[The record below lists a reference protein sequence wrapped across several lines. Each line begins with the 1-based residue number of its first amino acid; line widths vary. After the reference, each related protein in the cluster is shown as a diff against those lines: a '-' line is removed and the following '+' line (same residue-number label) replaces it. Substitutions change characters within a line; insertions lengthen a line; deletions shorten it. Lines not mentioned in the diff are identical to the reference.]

1 MFKYNLKK
9 SMKKIILSILVLF
22 SFQLGNSQV
31 LNEPSNWPN
40 TNWIT
45 SGTYA
50 EAGLLADPTLA
61 DSFTFDDDGAGSTS
75 DDDVASES
83 PVIDLTAA
91 FDAGETLMLISGD
104 YTHYDIGGSL
114 SIDYWDYDAGVWNA
128 ILELNG
134 SDGASTQTYPNC
146 TSMVYFE
153 TGLDVTGFT
162 ATQLANF
169 KYRISYDD
177 ADGWQWGWCVKNIS
191 VVSGGSSVPAC
202 DAAVTSPAEG
212 ETGVI
217 QAPTVTWSSASG
229 FPDGYY
235 ISVGT
240 TDGGNDLVDNV
251 DAGNTNSYAL
261 SGLSYSTTYYV
272 TLLPYNGSGS
282 ATDTCSSYSFTTVTD
297 PNTYVDCT
305 AGPITTSFCYDT
317 GLDNSYSFTSLDG
330 SPMNLTINS
339 GQVENNWDELIIL
352 DSDGTELY
360 NGYGAGGDV
369 SGLTFQSSGD
379 NITLVV
385 QEDGSVSCISSGYS
399 PIDFTV
405 ACATCV
411 NPIANYTMVTD
422 CLNGPQFF
430 VDVDLTDVGSAS
442 SVTLSDNQGTATQSA
457 TATGVYTFGPYD
469 NNTGVVISVSN
480 DDDTNCS
487 ISSGSITQEF
497 CTTTLV
503 DCNSGPITLDYC
515 YENNNTTDFAY
526 TSSDGVPVNLTIN
539 SGNVEN
545 GWDEFIVYDSDG
557 VTELTPAQPYYG
569 NAGDISGL
577 TFQSTGDTISFIITS
592 DGSISC
598 DSGSVNPINYTVACA
613 TCINPAATYTV
624 IDDCDNGDQFLID
637 VDVTSLG
644 DADSLTI
651 SDNQSGATQSATAT
665 GVYTFGPYP
674 FLTDIVISIA
684 NDQDVNCI
692 INSNAIQL
700 FACPPANDNCSGAT
714 TLIANPDENCTESGS
729 GTLVAATPSSE
740 PNSCGG
746 TDNDDVWF
754 EFTAVSENHAIS
766 LYNITGDTTNL
777 YHVLYQ
783 GDDCNNL
790 TEVYCSD
797 ANESVAPGLTIG
809 ETYSIRV
816 YSNGDTE
823 LQNST
828 FDICIFTVPPA
839 IITDTEIYTITELV
853 TDVLIDS
860 ECSQA
865 FNVTYSTGSD
875 FGSTNGIG
883 YFDANGSSWPFESG
897 LIMTS
902 GDVANAVG
910 PETGVLVDGSYDWP
924 GDADLESVIPG
935 LNIGDTNNASI
946 LEFDFVPVT
955 DYMSFEFIFAAEEY
969 GTFQCTFTDAF
980 AFLLTDSQGVTTNL
994 AIVPGTNDPIS
1005 VLTVRD
1011 EQYNT
1016 GCESV
1021 NPEFFS
1027 NYYGPG
1033 GLPALTSPTNFL
1045 GHTIPMIAEANV
1057 IPNEIYH
1064 IKLVVADDG
1073 DTVYDSAVFISA
1085 GSFNIGELDLG
1096 EDILLE
1102 SGNANCEGDQI
1113 VLDAGGLPSNSTISW
1128 YMNGIL
1134 IDGEN
1139 SVNLAVDETG
1149 NYTANIVIDNTDCSF
1164 TDDILVEFFPV
1175 PEVIAVD
1182 DNVIKC
1188 VNESLVLAVEVSNAS
1203 QFVNSLTYIWTL
1215 DGVDLQSGPDATFSL
1230 DDVSAQHG
1238 EFTITV
1244 FDDVTYCFSSTT
1256 IQVDL
1261 YQNSYC
1267 VDQPQGLSPNG
1278 DGINDC
1284 LILDHLEDKEDI
1296 LKAEVFNRYGT
1307 KVYELNDY
1315 IDQWCGTN
1323 QDGEILPVGT
1333 YFYIIYF
1340 NSNKEPITSWIY
1352 LNY

>member
-1 MFKYNLKK
+1 MQ
-9 SMKKIILSILVLF
+9 KIILSILVLF

-31 LNEPSNWPN
+31 INQPANWPN
-40 TNWIT
+40 TNWTT

-61 DSFTFDDDGAGSTS
+61 DSFTFDDDAAGSTS
-75 DDDVASES
+75 DDNVASES

-91 FDAGETLMLISGD
+91 FDAGETLILISGD

-114 SIDYWDYDAGVWNA
+114 SIDYWDYDAGAWTA

-134 SDGASTQTYPNC
+134 SEGATTQTYPSC

-153 TGLDVTGFT
+153 SGLDVTSFT

-177 ADGWQWGWCVKNIS
+177 ADGWQWGWCIKNVSI
-191 VVSGGSSVPAC
+191 VSGGSAVPGC
-202 DAAVTSPAEG
+202 DAVVTSPAEG

-217 QAPTVTWSSASG
+217 QDPTITWSSASG

-240 TDGGNDLVDNV
+240 TDGGNDVVDNV

-282 ATDTCSSYSFTTVTD
+282 ATDACSSYSFTTVTD

-339 GQVENNWDELIIL
+339 GQVENGWDELIIL

-360 NGYGAGGDV
+360 NGYGTGGDI

-385 QEDGSVSCISSGYS
+385 QEDGSISCVSSGYN

-430 VDVDLTDVGSAS
+430 IDVDLTDVGSGS
-442 SVTLSDNQGTATQSA
+442 SVTLSDNQGTATQTA

-469 NNTGVVISVSN
+469 NNTGVVISVTN
-480 DDDTNCS
+480 DDDANCS
-487 ISSGSITQEF
+487 ISSSSITQEF

-503 DCNSGPITLDYC
+503 DCNSGPLTLDYC
-515 YENNNTTDFAY
+515 YDNNNTTDFAY

-577 TFQSTGDTISFIITS
+577 TFQSTGDTISFVIIS

-624 IDDCDNGDQFLID
+624 VDDCDNGDQFLID

-651 SDNQSGATQSATAT
+651 SDNQGGATQSATTT

-684 NDQDVNCI
+684 NDQDVNCV
-692 INSNAIQL
+692 INSNTIQL
-700 FACPPANDNCSGAT
+700 FACPPANDNCSGVT
-714 TLIANPDENCTESGS
+714 TLVANPDGNCTESGS

-740 PNSCGG
+740 PNACGG
-746 TDNDDVWF
+746 SDDDDVWF

-766 LYNITGDTTNL
+766 LYNINGDTNDL

-783 GDDCNNL
+783 GDDCNDL
-790 TEVYCSD
+790 SQIYCSD
-797 ANESVAPGLTIG
+797 ANESVASGLTIG
-809 ETYSIRV
+809 ETYRIRV
-816 YSNGDTE
+816 YSFTPNE
-823 LQNST
+823 LQNLT

-839 IITDTEIYTITELV
+839 ITTDSEIYTVSELV
-853 TDVLIDS
+853 TEVLIDS

-865 FNVTYSTGSD
+865 FNVTYSTGSN
-875 FGSTNGIG
+875 FGTTNGIG
-883 YFDANGSSWPFESG
+883 YFEANGSSWPFESG

-902 GDVANAVG
+902 GDVMNAVG
-910 PETGVLVDGSYDWP
+910 PETGVLGDGTYDWP
-924 GDADLESVIPG
+924 GDADLEAFIPG
-935 LNIGDTNNASI
+935 LNDGDTNNASI
-946 LEFDFVPVT
+946 IEFDFVPVT
-955 DYMSFEFIFAAEEY
+955 DYMSFDFIFAAEEY

-980 AFLLTDSQGVTTNL
+980 AFLLTDTQGVTTNL
-994 AIVPGTNDPIS
+994 AIVPGTVDPIS

-1011 EQYNT
+1011 EQFNA

-1021 NPEFFS
+1021 NPEFFG

-1033 GLPALTSPTNFL
+1033 GLPTLTSPTNFI
-1045 GHTIPMIAEANV
+1045 GHTIPMTAEANV
-1057 IPNEIYH
+1057 IPNELYH

-1085 GSFNIGELDLG
+1085 GSFNIGDLDLG
-1096 EDILLE
+1096 EDILLD
-1102 SGNANCEGDQI
+1102 SGNANCEGDEI
-1113 VLDAGGLPSNSTISW
+1113 MLDAGGLPNNSTISW
-1128 YMNGIL
+1128 YMDGNL
-1134 IDGEN
+1134 IEGESN
-1139 SVNLAVDETG
+1139 VNLAVTETAF
-1149 NYTANIVIDNTDCSF
+1149 YSANIIINDTDCTF
-1164 TDDILVEFFPV
+1164 TDEILVEFFPV
-1175 PEVIAVD
+1175 PDLVAVD
-1182 DNVIKC
+1182 DNIIKC
-1188 VNESLVLAVEVSNAS
+1188 VNESHIIEVEVTNANEL
-1203 QFVNSLTYIWTL
+1203 NSLTYYWSL
-1215 DGVDLQSGPDATFSL
+1215 DGLDIQVGPESTYNL
-1230 DDVSAQHG
+1230 DDINGESG
-1238 EFTITV
+1238 EFTVSV
-1244 FDDVTYCFSSTT
+1244 FDDITSCWSSTT

-1284 LILDHLEDKEDI
+1284 LILDHLEDREDI
-1296 LKAEVFNRYGT
+1296 QKAEVFNRYGV
-1307 KVYELNDY
+1307 KVYELNEY
-1315 IDQWCGTN
+1315 VDQWCGTD
-1323 QDGEILPVGT
+1323 QEGEILPVGT

>member
-1 MFKYNLKK
+1 MQ
-9 SMKKIILSILVLF
+9 KIILSILVLF

-31 LNEPSNWPN
+31 INQPANWPN
-40 TNWIT
+40 TNWTT

-61 DSFTFDDDGAGSTS
+61 DSFTFDDDAAGSTS
-75 DDDVASES
+75 DDNIASES

-114 SIDYWDYDAGVWNA
+114 SIDYWDYDAGAWTA

-134 SDGASTQTYPNC
+134 SEGATTQTYPSC

-153 TGLDVTGFT
+153 SGLDVTSFT

-177 ADGWQWGWCVKNIS
+177 ADGWQWGWCIKNVSI
-191 VVSGGSSVPAC
+191 VSGGSAVPGC
-202 DAAVTSPAEG
+202 DAVVTSPAEG

-217 QAPTVTWSSASG
+217 QDPTITWSSASG

-240 TDGGNDLVDNV
+240 TDGGNDVVDNV

-282 ATDTCSSYSFTTVTD
+282 ATDACSSYSFTTVTD

-339 GQVENNWDELIIL
+339 GQVENGWDELIIL

-360 NGYGAGGDV
+360 NGYGTGGDI

-385 QEDGSVSCISSGYS
+385 QEDGSISCVSSGYN

-430 VDVDLTDVGSAS
+430 IDVDLTDVGSGS
-442 SVTLSDNQGTATQSA
+442 SVTLSDNQGTATQTA

-469 NNTGVVISVSN
+469 NNTGVVISVTN
-480 DDDTNCS
+480 DDDANCS
-487 ISSGSITQEF
+487 ISSSSITQEF

-503 DCNSGPITLDYC
+503 DCNSGPLTLDYC
-515 YENNNTTDFAY
+515 YDNNNTTDFAY

-577 TFQSTGDTISFIITS
+577 TFQSTGDTISFVIIS

-624 IDDCDNGDQFLID
+624 VDDCDNGDQFLID

-651 SDNQSGATQSATAT
+651 SDNQGGATQSATTT

-684 NDQDVNCI
+684 NDQDVNCV
-692 INSNAIQL
+692 INSNTIQL
-700 FACPPANDNCSGAT
+700 FACPPANDNCSGVT
-714 TLIANPDENCTESGS
+714 TLVANPDGNCTESGS

-740 PNSCGG
+740 PNACGG
-746 TDNDDVWF
+746 SDDDDVWF

-766 LYNITGDTTNL
+766 LYNINGDTNDL

-783 GDDCNNL
+783 GDDCNDL
-790 TEVYCSD
+790 SQIYCSD
-797 ANESVAPGLTIG
+797 ANESVASGLTIG
-809 ETYSIRV
+809 ETYRIRV
-816 YSNGDTE
+816 YSFTPNE
-823 LQNST
+823 LQNLT

-839 IITDTEIYTITELV
+839 ITTDSEIYTVSELV
-853 TDVLIDS
+853 TEVLIDS

-865 FNVTYSTGSD
+865 FNVTYSTGSN
-875 FGSTNGIG
+875 FGTTNGIG
-883 YFDANGSSWPFESG
+883 YFEANGSSWPFESG

-902 GDVANAVG
+902 GDVMNAVG
-910 PETGVLVDGSYDWP
+910 PETGVLGDGTYDWP
-924 GDADLESVIPG
+924 GDADLEAFIPG
-935 LNIGDTNNASI
+935 LNDGDTNNASI
-946 LEFDFVPVT
+946 IEFDFVPVT
-955 DYMSFEFIFAAEEY
+955 DYMSFDFIFAAEEY

-980 AFLLTDSQGVTTNL
+980 AFLLTDTQGVTTNL
-994 AIVPGTNDPIS
+994 AIVPGTVDPIS

-1011 EQYNT
+1011 EQFNA

-1021 NPEFFS
+1021 NPEFFG

-1033 GLPALTSPTNFL
+1033 GLPTLTSPTNFI
-1045 GHTIPMIAEANV
+1045 GHTIPMTAEANV
-1057 IPNEIYH
+1057 IPNELYH

-1085 GSFNIGELDLG
+1085 GSFNIGDLDLG
-1096 EDILLE
+1096 EDILLD
-1102 SGNANCEGDQI
+1102 SGNANCEGDEI
-1113 VLDAGGLPSNSTISW
+1113 MLDAGGLPNNSTISW
-1128 YMNGIL
+1128 YMDGNL
-1134 IDGEN
+1134 IEGESN
-1139 SVNLAVDETG
+1139 VNLAVTETAF
-1149 NYTANIVIDNTDCSF
+1149 YSANIIINDTDCTF
-1164 TDDILVEFFPV
+1164 TDEILVEFFAV
-1175 PEVIAVD
+1175 PEVVAID
-1182 DNVIKC
+1182 DNIIKC
-1188 VNESLVLAVEVSNAS
+1188 VNESHIIEVEVTNANEL
-1203 QFVNSLTYIWTL
+1203 NSLTYYWSL
-1215 DGVDLQSGPDATFSL
+1215 DGLDIQVGPESTYNL
-1230 DDVSAQHG
+1230 DDINGESG
-1238 EFTITV
+1238 EFTVSV
-1244 FDDVTYCFSSTT
+1244 FDDITSCWSSTT

-1284 LILDHLEDKEDI
+1284 LILDHLEDREDI
-1296 LKAEVFNRYGT
+1296 QKAEVFNRYGT
-1307 KVYELNDY
+1307 KVYELNEY
-1315 IDQWCGTN
+1315 VDQWCGTD
-1323 QDGEILPVGT
+1323 QEGEILPVGT

>member
-1 MFKYNLKK
+1 MQ
-9 SMKKIILSILVLF
+9 KIILSILVLF

-31 LNEPSNWPN
+31 INQPANWPN
-40 TNWIT
+40 TNWTT

-61 DSFTFDDDGAGSTS
+61 DSFTFDDDAAGSTS

-91 FDAGETLMLISGD
+91 FDAGETLILISGD

-114 SIDYWDYDAGVWNA
+114 SIDYWDYDAGAWTA

-134 SDGASTQTYPNC
+134 SEGATTQTYPSC

-153 TGLDVTGFT
+153 SGLDITSFT

-177 ADGWQWGWCVKNIS
+177 ADGWQWGWCIKNVSI
-191 VVSGGSSVPAC
+191 VSGGSAVPGC
-202 DAAVTSPAEG
+202 DAVVISPAEG

-217 QAPTVTWSSASG
+217 QDPTITWSSASG

-240 TDGGNDLVDNV
+240 TDGGNDVVDNV

-282 ATDTCSSYSFTTVTD
+282 ATDACSSYSFTTVTD

-339 GQVENNWDELIIL
+339 GQVENGWDELIIL

-360 NGYGAGGDV
+360 NGYGTGGDI

-385 QEDGSVSCISSGYS
+385 QEDGSISCVSSGYN

-430 VDVDLTDVGSAS
+430 IDVDLTDVGSGS
-442 SVTLSDNQGTATQSA
+442 SVTLSDNQGTATQTA

-469 NNTGVVISVSN
+469 NNTGVVISVTN
-480 DDDTNCS
+480 DDDANCS
-487 ISSGSITQEF
+487 ISSSSITQEF

-503 DCNSGPITLDYC
+503 DCNSGPLTLDYC
-515 YENNNTTDFAY
+515 YDNNNTTDFAY

-577 TFQSTGDTISFIITS
+577 TFQSTGDTISFVIIS

-624 IDDCDNGDQFLID
+624 VDDCDNGDQFLID

-651 SDNQSGATQSATAT
+651 SDNQGGATQSATTT

-684 NDQDVNCI
+684 NDQDVNCV
-692 INSNAIQL
+692 INSNTIQL
-700 FACPPANDNCSGAT
+700 FACPPANDNCSGVT
-714 TLIANPDENCTESGS
+714 TLVANPDGNCTESGS

-740 PNSCGG
+740 PNACGG
-746 TDNDDVWF
+746 SDDDDVWF

-766 LYNITGDTTNL
+766 LYNINGDTNDL

-783 GDDCNNL
+783 GDDCNDL
-790 TEVYCSD
+790 SQIYCSD
-797 ANESVAPGLTIG
+797 ANESVASGLTIG
-809 ETYSIRV
+809 ETYRIRV
-816 YSNGDTE
+816 YSFTPNE
-823 LQNST
+823 LQNLT

-839 IITDTEIYTITELV
+839 ITTDSEIYTVSELV
-853 TDVLIDS
+853 TEVLIDS

-865 FNVTYSTGSD
+865 FNVTYSTGSN
-875 FGSTNGIG
+875 FGTTNGIG
-883 YFDANGSSWPFESG
+883 YFEANGSSWPFESG

-902 GDVANAVG
+902 GDVMNAVG
-910 PETGVLVDGSYDWP
+910 PETGVLGDGTYDWP
-924 GDADLESVIPG
+924 GDADLEAFIPG
-935 LNIGDTNNASI
+935 LNDGDTNNASI
-946 LEFDFVPVT
+946 IEFDFVPVT
-955 DYMSFEFIFAAEEY
+955 DYMSFDFIFAAEEY

-980 AFLLTDSQGVTTNL
+980 AFLLTDLQGVTTNL
-994 AIVPGTNDPIS
+994 AIVPGTVDPIS

-1011 EQYNT
+1011 EQFNA

-1021 NPEFFS
+1021 NPEFFG

-1033 GLPALTSPTNFL
+1033 GLPTLTSPTNFI
-1045 GHTIPMIAEANV
+1045 GHTIPMTAEANV
-1057 IPNEIYH
+1057 IPNELYH

-1085 GSFNIGELDLG
+1085 GSFNIGDLDLG
-1096 EDILLE
+1096 EDILLD
-1102 SGNANCEGDQI
+1102 SGNANCEGDEI
-1113 VLDAGGLPSNSTISW
+1113 MLDAGGLPNNSTISW
-1128 YMNGIL
+1128 YMDGNL
-1134 IDGEN
+1134 IEGESN
-1139 SVNLAVDETG
+1139 VNLAVTETAF
-1149 NYTANIVIDNTDCSF
+1149 YSANIIINDTDCTF
-1164 TDDILVEFFPV
+1164 TDEILVEFFPV
-1175 PEVIAVD
+1175 PDLVAVD
-1182 DNVIKC
+1182 DNIIKC
-1188 VNESLVLAVEVSNAS
+1188 VNESHIIEVEVTNANEL
-1203 QFVNSLTYIWTL
+1203 NSLTYYWSL
-1215 DGVDLQSGPDATFSL
+1215 DGLDIQVGPESTYNL
-1230 DDVSAQHG
+1230 DDINGESG
-1238 EFTITV
+1238 EFTVSV
-1244 FDDVTYCFSSTT
+1244 FDDITSCWSSTT

-1284 LILDHLEDKEDI
+1284 LILDHLEDREDI
-1296 LKAEVFNRYGT
+1296 QKAEVFNRYGV
-1307 KVYELNDY
+1307 KVYELNEY
-1315 IDQWCGTN
+1315 VDQWCGTD
-1323 QDGEILPVGT
+1323 QEGEILPVGT

>member
-1 MFKYNLKK
+1 
-9 SMKKIILSILVLF
+9 MKKIILSILVLF
-22 SFQLGNSQV
+22 SFQIGNSQII
-31 LNEPSNWPN
+31 NEPANWPN
-40 TNWIT
+40 ANWTT
-45 SGTYA
+45 SGTYNA
-50 EAGLLADPTLA
+50 DGLLADPTSA
-61 DSFTFDDDGAGSTS
+61 DSFTFDDDAAGSTS
-75 DDDVASES
+75 DDDIASES
-83 PVIDLTAA
+83 PVIDLSAA
-91 FDAGETLMLISGD
+91 AAASENLILISGD
-104 YTHYDIGGSL
+104 FTHRDIGGSL
-114 SIDYWDYDAGVWNA
+114 SVDYWDYDAGAWVA
-128 ILELNG
+128 LLELETT
-134 SDGASTQTYPNC
+134 GASTADYQNC
-146 TSMVYFE
+146 TNQVYFE
-153 TGLDVTGFT
+153 SGLDITGFS
-162 ATQLANF
+162 ATQLSNF

-177 ADGWQWGWCVKNIS
+177 ADGWQWGWCIKNVS
-191 VVSGGSSVPAC
+191 VVSGGAAVPGC
-202 DAAVTSPAEG
+202 DAVVTSPADG
-212 ETGVI
+212 ESGVV
-217 QAPTVTWSSASG
+217 QSPTINWSSASG

-235 ISVGT
+235 VSVGT
-240 TDGGNDLVDNV
+240 TAGGNDILDNV
-251 DAGNTNSYAL
+251 DTGNSNSYPL
-261 SGLSYSTTYYV
+261 SGLAYSTTYYV
-272 TLLPYNGSGS
+272 TILPYNGSGS
-282 ATDTCSSYSFTTVTD
+282 ATDECSSSSFTTVTD

-305 AGPITTSFCYDT
+305 AGPINTSFCYDT

-339 GQVENNWDELIIL
+339 GQVENGWDELIIL

-360 NGYGAGGDV
+360 NGYGAGGDI

-379 NITLVV
+379 NITLIV
-385 QEDGSVSCISSGYS
+385 QEDGSISCVSSGYN

-430 VDVDLTDVGSAS
+430 IDVDLTDIGSAS
-442 SVTLSDNQGTATQSA
+442 SVTLSDNQGTASQNA
-457 TATGVYTFGPYD
+457 TATGMFTFGPYD
-469 NNTGVVISVSN
+469 NNTGVVISVTN
-480 DDDTNCS
+480 DDDANCS
-487 ISSGSITQEF
+487 ISSSSITQEF

-515 YENNNTTDFAY
+515 YDNNNTTDFTY

-539 SGNVEN
+539 SGNVET

-569 NAGDISGL
+569 NGGDLSGL
-577 TFQSTGDTISFIITS
+577 TFQSTGDTISFVVVS

-598 DSGSVNPINYTVACA
+598 GSGSITPINYTVACA
-613 TCINPAATYTV
+613 TCINPQATYTV

-637 VDVTSLG
+637 VDITSLG
-644 DADSLTI
+644 DAESLTI
-651 SDNQSGATQSATAT
+651 SDNQGGTTQAATAT

-674 FLTDIVISIA
+674 FLTDIVISVA
-684 NDQDVNCI
+684 NDQDVNCV

-729 GTLVAATPSSE
+729 GTLVAATASSE
-740 PNSCGG
+740 PNACGG
-746 TDNDDVWF
+746 SDDDDVWF

-766 LYNITGDTTNL
+766 LYNINGDTNDL

-783 GDDCNNL
+783 GDDCNDL
-790 TEVYCSD
+790 SQIYCSD
-797 ANESVAPGLTIG
+797 ANESVASGLTVG
-809 ETYSIRV
+809 ETYRIRV
-816 YSNGDTE
+816 YSFTANE
-823 LQNST
+823 LQNLN

-839 IITDTEIYTITELV
+839 ITTDTELYTVSELV

-883 YFDANGSSWPFESG
+883 YFEANGSSWPFESG

-902 GDVANAVG
+902 GDVINAVG
-910 PETGVLVDGSYDWP
+910 PETGVLGDGTYDWP

-935 LNIGDTNNASI
+935 LNAGDTNNASI
-946 LEFDFVPVT
+946 LEFDFIPVT
-955 DYMSFEFIFAAEEY
+955 DFMSFDFIFAAEEY

-980 AFLLTDSQGVTTNL
+980 AFLLTDTQGVTTNL
-994 AIVPGTNDPIS
+994 AIVPGTVDPIS

-1011 EQYNT
+1011 EQYNAN
-1016 GCESV
+1016 CESV
-1021 NPEFFS
+1021 NPEFFG

-1033 GLPALTSPTNFL
+1033 GLPTLTSPTNFL
-1045 GHTIPMIAEANV
+1045 GHTIPMTAEANV
-1057 IPNEIYH
+1057 IPNELYH

-1073 DTVYDSAVFISA
+1073 DTVYDSAVFIAA
-1085 GSFNIGELDLG
+1085 GSFNIGDLDLG
-1096 EDILLE
+1096 EDILLD
-1102 SGNANCEGDQI
+1102 SGDALCEGQEMI
-1113 VLDAGGLPSNSTISW
+1113 LDAGGLPNNSTISW
-1128 YMNGIL
+1128 YMDGNL
-1134 IDGEN
+1134 IDGAN
-1139 SVNLAVDETG
+1139 DVTLAVTETAF
-1149 NYTANIVIDNTDCSF
+1149 YSANIVINDTDCTF
-1164 TDDILVEFFPV
+1164 TDEILVEFFPV

-1182 DNVIKC
+1182 DNIIKC
-1188 VNESLVLAVEVSNAS
+1188 ANEDYLLEVEVTNANEL
-1203 QFVNSLTYIWTL
+1203 NSLTYYWSL
-1215 DGVDLQSGPDATFSL
+1215 DGIDVQVGPDSTYNL
-1230 DDVSAQHG
+1230 DDISEESG
-1238 EFTITV
+1238 EFTVSV
-1244 FDDVTYCFSSTT
+1244 FDDNTSCWSSTT
-1256 IQVDL
+1256 IHVEF

-1284 LILDHLEDKEDI
+1284 LILDHLEDREDI
-1296 LKAEVFNRYGT
+1296 EKAEVFNRYGS

-1315 IDQWCGTN
+1315 VDQWCGTN

-1340 NSNKEPITSWIY
+1340 NSGKDPITSWIY

>member
-1 MFKYNLKK
+1 
-9 SMKKIILSILVLF
+9 MKKIILSILVLF
-22 SFQLGNSQV
+22 SFQIGNSQII
-31 LNEPSNWPN
+31 NEPANWPN
-40 TNWIT
+40 ANWTT
-45 SGTYA
+45 SGTYNA
-50 EAGLLADPTLA
+50 DGLLADPTSA
-61 DSFTFDDDGAGSTS
+61 DSFTFDDDAAGSTS
-75 DDDVASES
+75 DDDIASES
-83 PVIDLTAA
+83 PVIDLSAA
-91 FDAGETLMLISGD
+91 AAASENLILISGD
-104 YTHYDIGGSL
+104 FTHRDIGGSL
-114 SIDYWDYDAGVWNA
+114 SVDYWDYDAGAWVA
-128 ILELNG
+128 LLELETT
-134 SDGASTQTYPNC
+134 GASTADYQNC
-146 TSMVYFE
+146 TNQVYFE
-153 TGLDVTGFT
+153 SGLDITGFS
-162 ATQLANF
+162 ATQLSNF

-177 ADGWQWGWCVKNIS
+177 ADGWQWGWCIKNVS
-191 VVSGGSSVPAC
+191 VVSGGAAVPGC
-202 DAAVTSPAEG
+202 DAVVTSPADG
-212 ETGVI
+212 ESGVV
-217 QAPTVTWSSASG
+217 QSPTINWSSASG

-235 ISVGT
+235 VSVGT
-240 TDGGNDLVDNV
+240 TAGGNDILDNV
-251 DAGNTNSYAL
+251 DTGNSNSYPL
-261 SGLSYSTTYYV
+261 SGLAYSTTYYV
-272 TLLPYNGSGS
+272 TILPYNGSGS
-282 ATDTCSSYSFTTVTD
+282 ATDECSSSSFTTVTD
-297 PNTYVDCT
+297 PNTYVDCN
-305 AGPITTSFCYDT
+305 AGPINTSFCYDT

-339 GQVENNWDELIIL
+339 GQVENGWDELIIL

-360 NGYGAGGDV
+360 NGYGAGGDI

-379 NITLVV
+379 NITLIV
-385 QEDGSVSCISSGYS
+385 QEDGSISCVSSGYN

-430 VDVDLTDVGSAS
+430 IDVDLTDIGSAS
-442 SVTLSDNQGTATQSA
+442 SVTLSDNQGTASQNA
-457 TATGVYTFGPYD
+457 TATGMFTFGPYD
-469 NNTGVVISVSN
+469 NNTDVVISVTN
-480 DDDTNCS
+480 DDDANCS
-487 ISSGSITQEF
+487 ISSSSITQEF

-515 YENNNTTDFAY
+515 YDNNNTTDFTY

-539 SGNVEN
+539 SGNVET

-569 NAGDISGL
+569 NGGDLSGL
-577 TFQSTGDTISFIITS
+577 TFQSTGDTISFVVVS

-598 DSGSVNPINYTVACA
+598 GSGSITPINYTVACA
-613 TCINPAATYTV
+613 TCINPQATYTV

-637 VDVTSLG
+637 VDITSLG
-644 DADSLTI
+644 DAESLTI
-651 SDNQSGATQSATAT
+651 SDNQGGTTQAATAT

-674 FLTDIVISIA
+674 FLTDIVISVA
-684 NDQDVNCI
+684 NDQDVNCV

-729 GTLVAATPSSE
+729 GTLVAATASSE
-740 PNSCGG
+740 PNACGG
-746 TDNDDVWF
+746 SDDDDVWF

-766 LYNITGDTTNL
+766 LYNINGDTNDL

-783 GDDCNNL
+783 GDDCNDL
-790 TEVYCSD
+790 SQIYCSD
-797 ANESVAPGLTIG
+797 ANESVASGLTVG
-809 ETYSIRV
+809 ETYRIRV
-816 YSNGDTE
+816 YSFTANE
-823 LQNST
+823 LQNLN

-839 IITDTEIYTITELV
+839 ITTDTELYTVSELV

-883 YFDANGSSWPFESG
+883 YFEANGSSWPFESG

-902 GDVANAVG
+902 GDVINAVG
-910 PETGVLVDGSYDWP
+910 PETGVLGDGTYDWP

-935 LNIGDTNNASI
+935 LNAGDTNNASI

-955 DYMSFEFIFAAEEY
+955 DFMSFDFIFAAEEY

-980 AFLLTDSQGVTTNL
+980 AFLLTDTQGVTTNL
-994 AIVPGTNDPIS
+994 AIVPGTVDPIS

-1011 EQYNT
+1011 EQYNAN
-1016 GCESV
+1016 CESV
-1021 NPEFFS
+1021 NPEFFG

-1033 GLPALTSPTNFL
+1033 GLPTLTSPTNFL
-1045 GHTIPMIAEANV
+1045 GHTIPMTAEANV
-1057 IPNEIYH
+1057 IPNELYH

-1073 DTVYDSAVFISA
+1073 DTVYDSAVFIAA
-1085 GSFNIGELDLG
+1085 GSFNIGDLDLG
-1096 EDILLE
+1096 EDILLD
-1102 SGNANCEGDQI
+1102 SGDALCEGQEMI
-1113 VLDAGGLPSNSTISW
+1113 LDAGGLPNNSTISW
-1128 YMNGIL
+1128 YMDGNL
-1134 IDGEN
+1134 IDGAN
-1139 SVNLAVDETG
+1139 DVTLAVTETAF
-1149 NYTANIVIDNTDCSF
+1149 YSANIVINDTDCTF
-1164 TDDILVEFFPV
+1164 TDEILVEFFPV

-1182 DNVIKC
+1182 DNIIKC
-1188 VNESLVLAVEVSNAS
+1188 ANEDYLLEVEVTNANEL
-1203 QFVNSLTYIWTL
+1203 NSLTYYWSL
-1215 DGVDLQSGPDATFSL
+1215 DGIDVQVGPDSTYNL
-1230 DDVSAQHG
+1230 DDISEESG
-1238 EFTITV
+1238 EFTVSV
-1244 FDDVTYCFSSTT
+1244 FDDNTSCWSSTT
-1256 IQVDL
+1256 IHVEF

-1284 LILDHLEDKEDI
+1284 LILDHLEDREDI
-1296 LKAEVFNRYGT
+1296 EKAEVFNRYGS

-1315 IDQWCGTN
+1315 VDQWCGTN

-1340 NSNKEPITSWIY
+1340 NSGKDPITSWIY

>member
-1 MFKYNLKK
+1 MQ
-9 SMKKIILSILVLF
+9 KIILSILVLF

-31 LNEPSNWPN
+31 INQPANWPN
-40 TNWIT
+40 TNWTT

-61 DSFTFDDDGAGSTS
+61 DSFTFDDDAAGSTS
-75 DDDVASES
+75 DDNIASES

-91 FDAGETLMLISGD
+91 FDASETLILISGD

-114 SIDYWDYDAGVWNA
+114 SIDYWDYDAGAWTA

-134 SDGASTQTYPNC
+134 SEGATTQTYPSC

-153 TGLDVTGFT
+153 SGLDISNFT

-177 ADGWQWGWCVKNIS
+177 ADGWQWGWCIKNIS
-191 VVSGGSSVPAC
+191 IVSGGSAVPGC
-202 DAAVTSPAEG
+202 DAVVISPAEG

-217 QAPTVTWSSASG
+217 QDPTVTWSSASG

-240 TDGGNDLVDNV
+240 TDGGNDVVDNV

-282 ATDTCSSYSFTTVTD
+282 ATDACSSYSFTTVTD

-339 GQVENNWDELIIL
+339 GQVENGWDELIIL

-360 NGYGAGGDV
+360 NGYGTGGDI

-385 QEDGSVSCISSGYS
+385 QEDGSVSCVSSGYN

-430 VDVDLTDVGSAS
+430 IDVDLTDVGSGS
-442 SVTLSDNQGTATQSA
+442 SVTLSDNQSTATQTA

-469 NNTGVVISVSN
+469 NNTGVVISVTN
-480 DDDTNCS
+480 DDDANCS
-487 ISSGSITQEF
+487 ISSSSITQEF

-503 DCNSGPITLDYC
+503 DCNSGPLTLDYC

-577 TFQSTGDTISFIITS
+577 TFQSTGDTISFVIIS

-624 IDDCDNGDQFLID
+624 VDDCNNGDQFLID

-651 SDNQSGATQSATAT
+651 SDNQGGATQSATTT

-684 NDQDVNCI
+684 NDQDVNCV
-692 INSNAIQL
+692 INSNTIQL
-700 FACPPANDNCSGAT
+700 FACPPANDNCSGVT
-714 TLIANPDENCTESGS
+714 TLVANPDGNCTESGS

-740 PNSCGG
+740 PNACGG
-746 TDNDDVWF
+746 SDDDDVWF

-766 LYNITGDTTNL
+766 LYNINGDTNDL

-783 GDDCNNL
+783 GDDCNDL
-790 TEVYCSD
+790 SQIYCSD
-797 ANESVAPGLTIG
+797 ANESVASGLTIG
-809 ETYSIRV
+809 ETYRIRV
-816 YSNGDTE
+816 YSFTPNE
-823 LQNST
+823 LQNLT

-839 IITDTEIYTITELV
+839 ITTDSEIYTVSELV
-853 TDVLIDS
+853 TEVLIDS

-865 FNVTYSTGSD
+865 FNVTYSTGSN
-875 FGSTNGIG
+875 FGTTNGIG
-883 YFDANGSSWPFESG
+883 YFEANGSSWPFESG

-902 GDVANAVG
+902 GDVMNAVG
-910 PETGVLVDGSYDWP
+910 PETGVLGDGTYDWP
-924 GDADLESVIPG
+924 GDADLEAFIPG
-935 LNIGDTNNASI
+935 LNDGDTNNASI
-946 LEFDFVPVT
+946 IEFDFVPVT
-955 DYMSFEFIFAAEEY
+955 DYMSFDFIFAAEEY

-980 AFLLTDSQGVTTNL
+980 AFLLTDTQGVTTNL
-994 AIVPGTNDPIS
+994 AIVPGTVDPIS

-1011 EQYNT
+1011 EQFNA

-1021 NPEFFS
+1021 NPEFFG

-1033 GLPALTSPTNFL
+1033 GLPTLTSPTNFI
-1045 GHTIPMIAEANV
+1045 GHTIPMTAEANV
-1057 IPNEIYH
+1057 IPNELYH

-1085 GSFNIGELDLG
+1085 GSFNIGDLDLG
-1096 EDILLE
+1096 EDILLD
-1102 SGNANCEGDQI
+1102 SGNANCEGDEI
-1113 VLDAGGLPSNSTISW
+1113 MLDAGGLPNNSTISW
-1128 YMNGIL
+1128 YMDGNL
-1134 IDGEN
+1134 IEGESN
-1139 SVNLAVDETG
+1139 VNLAVTETAF
-1149 NYTANIVIDNTDCSF
+1149 YSANIIINDTDCTF
-1164 TDDILVEFFPV
+1164 TDEILVEFFAV
-1175 PEVIAVD
+1175 PEVVAID
-1182 DNVIKC
+1182 DNIIKC
-1188 VNESLVLAVEVSNAS
+1188 VNESHIIEVEVTNANEL
-1203 QFVNSLTYIWTL
+1203 NSLTYYWSL
-1215 DGVDLQSGPDATFSL
+1215 DGLDIQVGPESTYNL
-1230 DDVSAQHG
+1230 DDINGESG
-1238 EFTITV
+1238 EFTVSV
-1244 FDDVTYCFSSTT
+1244 FDDITSCWSSTT

-1284 LILDHLEDKEDI
+1284 LILDHLEDREDI
-1296 LKAEVFNRYGT
+1296 QKAEVFNRYGT
-1307 KVYELNDY
+1307 KVYELNEY
-1315 IDQWCGTN
+1315 VDQWCGTD
-1323 QDGEILPVGT
+1323 QEGEILPVGT

>member
-1 MFKYNLKK
+1 
-9 SMKKIILSILVLF
+9 MKKTLLSVLIFF
-22 SFQLGNSQV
+22 SFYLGNSQV
-31 LNEPSNWPN
+31 INEPANWPN
-40 TNWIT
+40 TSWTT
-45 SGTYA
+45 SGTYNA
-50 EAGLLADPTLA
+50 DGLLADPTSA
-61 DSFTFDDDGAGSTS
+61 DSFTFDDDAAGSTS
-75 DDDVASES
+75 DDDITSES
-83 PVIDLTAA
+83 PVIDLSAA
-91 FDAGETLMLISGD
+91 AAASENLILISGD
-104 YTHYDIGGSL
+104 FTHRDIGGSL
-114 SIDYWDYDAGVWNA
+114 SIDYWDYDAGVWVA
-128 ILELNG
+128 MLELE
-134 SDGASTQTYPNC
+134 STGASTADYQTCANQ
-146 TSMVYFE
+146 VYFE
-153 TGLDVTGFT
+153 SGLDITGFS

-177 ADGWQWGWCVKNIS
+177 ADGWQWGWCIKNVS
-191 VVSGGSSVPAC
+191 LVSGGAAVPGC
-202 DAAVTSPAEG
+202 DAVVTSPADG
-212 ETGVI
+212 ESGVI
-217 QAPTVTWSSASG
+217 QSPTINWSSASG

-240 TDGGNDLVDNV
+240 TDGGNDVLDNI
-251 DAGNTNSYAL
+251 DAGNSNSYSL
-261 SGLSYSTTYYV
+261 SDLAYSTTYYV
-272 TLLPYNGSGS
+272 TVLPYNGSGS
-282 ATDTCSSYSFTTVTD
+282 ATDTCNSYSFTTVSD
-297 PNTYVDCT
+297 PNTYLDCS
-305 AGPITTSFCYDT
+305 AGAVTNSFCYDT

-330 SPMNLTINS
+330 SSLNLTINS
-339 GQVENNWDELIIL
+339 GQVENGWDELIIL

-360 NGYGAGGDV
+360 NGYGAGGDI

-379 NITLVV
+379 NITLIV
-385 QEDGSVSCISSGYS
+385 QEDGSISCVSSGYN

-430 VDVDLTDVGSAS
+430 IDVDLTDIGSAS
-442 SVTLSDNQGTATQSA
+442 SVTLSDNQGSASQNA
-457 TATGVYTFGPYD
+457 TATGMFTFGPYD
-469 NNTGVVISVSN
+469 NNTGVVISVTN
-480 DDDTNCS
+480 DDDANCS
-487 ISSGSITQEF
+487 ISSSSITQEF

-515 YENNNTTDFAY
+515 YDNNNTTDFTY

-539 SGNVEN
+539 SGNVET

-569 NAGDISGL
+569 NGGDLSGL
-577 TFQSTGDTISFIITS
+577 TFQSTGDTISFVVVS

-598 DSGSVNPINYTVACA
+598 GSGSSNQAAGINYTVACA
-613 TCINPAATYTV
+613 TCTNPQATYTV

-637 VDVTSLG
+637 VDITSLG
-644 DADSLTI
+644 DAESLTI
-651 SDNQSGATQSATAT
+651 SDNQGGATQAATAT

-674 FLTDIVISIA
+674 FLTDIVISVA
-684 NDQDVNCI
+684 NDQDVNCV
-692 INSNAIQL
+692 INSNPIQL

-729 GTLVAATPSSE
+729 GTLVAATASSE
-740 PNSCGG
+740 PNACGG
-746 TDNDDVWF
+746 SDDDDVWF

-766 LYNITGDTTNL
+766 LYNINGDTNDL

-783 GDDCNNL
+783 GDDCNDL
-790 TEVYCSD
+790 SQIYCSD
-797 ANESVAPGLTIG
+797 ANESVASGLTVG
-809 ETYSIRV
+809 ETYRIRV
-816 YSNGDTE
+816 YSFTANE
-823 LQNST
+823 LQNLN

-839 IITDTEIYTITELV
+839 ITTDTELYTVSELV

-883 YFDANGSSWPFESG
+883 YFEANGSSWPFESG

-902 GDVANAVG
+902 GDVINAVG
-910 PETGVLVDGSYDWP
+910 PETGVLGDGTYDWP

-935 LNIGDTNNASI
+935 LNAGDTNNASI

-955 DYMSFEFIFAAEEY
+955 DFMSFDFIFAAEEY

-980 AFLLTDSQGVTTNL
+980 AFLLTDTQGVTTNL
-994 AIVPGTNDPIS
+994 AIVPGTVDPIS

-1011 EQYNT
+1011 EQYNAN
-1016 GCESV
+1016 CESV
-1021 NPEFFS
+1021 NPEFFG

-1033 GLPALTSPTNFL
+1033 GLPTLTSPTNFL
-1045 GHTIPMIAEANV
+1045 GHTIPMTAEANV
-1057 IPNEIYH
+1057 IPNELYH

-1073 DTVYDSAVFISA
+1073 DTVYDSAVFIAA
-1085 GSFNIGELDLG
+1085 GSFNIGDLDLG
-1096 EDILLE
+1096 EDILLD
-1102 SGNANCEGDQI
+1102 SGDALCEGQEMI
-1113 VLDAGGLPSNSTISW
+1113 LDAGGLPNNSTISW
-1128 YMNGIL
+1128 YMDGNL
-1134 IDGEN
+1134 IDGAN
-1139 SVNLAVDETG
+1139 DVTLAVTETAF
-1149 NYTANIVIDNTDCSF
+1149 YSANIVINDTDCTF
-1164 TDDILVEFFPV
+1164 TDEILVEFFPV

-1182 DNVIKC
+1182 DNIIKC
-1188 VNESLVLAVEVSNAS
+1188 ANEDYLLEVEVTNANEL
-1203 QFVNSLTYIWTL
+1203 NSLTYYWSL
-1215 DGVDLQSGPDATFSL
+1215 DGIDVQVGPDSTYNL
-1230 DDVSAQHG
+1230 DDISEESG
-1238 EFTITV
+1238 EFTVSV
-1244 FDDVTYCFSSTT
+1244 FDDNTSCWSSTT
-1256 IQVDL
+1256 IHVEF

-1284 LILDHLEDKEDI
+1284 LILDHLEDREDI
-1296 LKAEVFNRYGT
+1296 EKAEVFNRYGS

-1315 IDQWCGTN
+1315 VDQWCGTN

-1340 NSNKEPITSWIY
+1340 NSGKDPITSWIY

>member
-1 MFKYNLKK
+1 
-9 SMKKIILSILVLF
+9 MKKIILSILVLF
-22 SFQLGNSQV
+22 SFQIGNSQII
-31 LNEPSNWPN
+31 NEPANWPN
-40 TNWIT
+40 ANWTT
-45 SGTYA
+45 SGTYNA
-50 EAGLLADPTLA
+50 DGLLADPTSA
-61 DSFTFDDDGAGSTS
+61 DSFTFDDDAAGSTS
-75 DDDVASES
+75 DDDIASES
-83 PVIDLTAA
+83 PVIDLSAA
-91 FDAGETLMLISGD
+91 AAASENLILISGD
-104 YTHYDIGGSL
+104 FTHRDIGGSL
-114 SIDYWDYDAGVWNA
+114 SVDYWDYDAGAWVA
-128 ILELNG
+128 LLELETT
-134 SDGASTQTYPNC
+134 GASTADYQNC
-146 TSMVYFE
+146 TNQVYFE
-153 TGLDVTGFT
+153 SGLDITGFS
-162 ATQLANF
+162 ATQLSNF

-177 ADGWQWGWCVKNIS
+177 ADGWQWGWCIKNVS
-191 VVSGGSSVPAC
+191 VVSGGAAVPGC
-202 DAAVTSPAEG
+202 DAVVTSPADG
-212 ETGVI
+212 ESGVV
-217 QAPTVTWSSASG
+217 QSPTINWSSASG

-235 ISVGT
+235 VSVGT
-240 TDGGNDLVDNV
+240 TAGGNDILDNV
-251 DAGNTNSYAL
+251 DTGNSNSYPL
-261 SGLSYSTTYYV
+261 SGLAYSTTYYV
-272 TLLPYNGSGS
+272 TILPYNGSGS
-282 ATDTCSSYSFTTVTD
+282 ATDECSSSSFTTVTD

-305 AGPITTSFCYDT
+305 AGPINTSFCYDT

-339 GQVENNWDELIIL
+339 GQVENGWDELIIL

-360 NGYGAGGDV
+360 NGYGAGGDI

-379 NITLVV
+379 NITLIV
-385 QEDGSVSCISSGYS
+385 QEDGSISCVSSGYN

-430 VDVDLTDVGSAS
+430 IDVDLTDIGSAS
-442 SVTLSDNQGTATQSA
+442 SVTLSDNQGTASQNA
-457 TATGVYTFGPYD
+457 TATGMFTFGPYD
-469 NNTGVVISVSN
+469 NNTGVVISVTN
-480 DDDTNCS
+480 DDDANCS
-487 ISSGSITQEF
+487 ISSSSITQEF

-515 YENNNTTDFAY
+515 YDNNNTTDFTY

-539 SGNVEN
+539 SGNVET

-569 NAGDISGL
+569 NGGDLSGL
-577 TFQSTGDTISFIITS
+577 TFQSTGDTISFVVVS

-598 DSGSVNPINYTVACA
+598 GSGSITPINYTVACA
-613 TCINPAATYTV
+613 TCINPQATYTV

-637 VDVTSLG
+637 VDITSLG
-644 DADSLTI
+644 DAESLTI
-651 SDNQSGATQSATAT
+651 SDNQGGTTQAATAT

-674 FLTDIVISIA
+674 FLTDIVISVA
-684 NDQDVNCI
+684 NDQDVNCV

-729 GTLVAATPSSE
+729 GTLVAATASSE
-740 PNSCGG
+740 PNACGG
-746 TDNDDVWF
+746 SDDDDVWF

-766 LYNITGDTTNL
+766 LYNINGDTNDL

-783 GDDCNNL
+783 GDDCNDL
-790 TEVYCSD
+790 SQIYCSD
-797 ANESVAPGLTIG
+797 ANESVASGLTVG
-809 ETYSIRV
+809 ETYRIRV
-816 YSNGDTE
+816 YSFTANE
-823 LQNST
+823 LQNLN

-839 IITDTEIYTITELV
+839 ITTDTELYTVSELV

-883 YFDANGSSWPFESG
+883 YFEANGSSWPFESG

-902 GDVANAVG
+902 GDVINAVG
-910 PETGVLVDGSYDWP
+910 PETGVLGDGTYDWP

-935 LNIGDTNNASI
+935 LNAGDTNNASI

-955 DYMSFEFIFAAEEY
+955 DFMSFDFIFAAEEY

-980 AFLLTDSQGVTTNL
+980 AFLLTDTQGVTTNL
-994 AIVPGTNDPIS
+994 AIVPGTVDPIS

-1011 EQYNT
+1011 EQYNAN
-1016 GCESV
+1016 CESV
-1021 NPEFFS
+1021 NPEFFG

-1033 GLPALTSPTNFL
+1033 GLPTLTSPTNFL
-1045 GHTIPMIAEANV
+1045 GHTIPMTAEANV
-1057 IPNEIYH
+1057 IPNELYH

-1073 DTVYDSAVFISA
+1073 DTVYDSAVFIAA
-1085 GSFNIGELDLG
+1085 GSFNIGDLDLG
-1096 EDILLE
+1096 EDILLD
-1102 SGNANCEGDQI
+1102 SGDALCEGQEMI
-1113 VLDAGGLPSNSTISW
+1113 LDAGGLPNNSTISW
-1128 YMNGIL
+1128 YMDGNL
-1134 IDGEN
+1134 IDGAN
-1139 SVNLAVDETG
+1139 DVTLAVTETAF
-1149 NYTANIVIDNTDCSF
+1149 YSANIVINDTDCTF
-1164 TDDILVEFFPV
+1164 TDEILVEFFPV

-1182 DNVIKC
+1182 DNIIKC
-1188 VNESLVLAVEVSNAS
+1188 ANEDYLLEVEVTNANEL
-1203 QFVNSLTYIWTL
+1203 NSLTYYWSL
-1215 DGVDLQSGPDATFSL
+1215 DGIDVQVGPDSTYNL
-1230 DDVSAQHG
+1230 DDISEESG
-1238 EFTITV
+1238 EFTVSV
-1244 FDDVTYCFSSTT
+1244 FDDNTSCWSSTT
-1256 IQVDL
+1256 IHVEF

-1284 LILDHLEDKEDI
+1284 LILDHLEDREDI
-1296 LKAEVFNRYGT
+1296 EKAEVFNRYGS

-1315 IDQWCGTN
+1315 VDQWCGTN

-1340 NSNKEPITSWIY
+1340 NSGKDPITSWIY

>member
-1 MFKYNLKK
+1 MQ
-9 SMKKIILSILVLF
+9 KIILSILVLF

-31 LNEPSNWPN
+31 INQPANWPN
-40 TNWIT
+40 TNWTT

-61 DSFTFDDDGAGSTS
+61 DSFTFDDDAAGSTS
-75 DDDVASES
+75 DDNIASES

-114 SIDYWDYDAGVWNA
+114 SIDYWDYDAGAWTA

-134 SDGASTQTYPNC
+134 SEGATTQTYPSC

-153 TGLDVTGFT
+153 SGLDISNFT

-177 ADGWQWGWCVKNIS
+177 ADGWQWGWCIKNVSI
-191 VVSGGSSVPAC
+191 VSGGSAVPGC
-202 DAAVTSPAEG
+202 DAVVTSPAEG

-217 QAPTVTWSSASG
+217 QDPTVTWSSASG

-240 TDGGNDLVDNV
+240 TDGGNDVVDNV

-282 ATDTCSSYSFTTVTD
+282 ATDACSSYSFTTVTD

-339 GQVENNWDELIIL
+339 GQVENGWDELIIL

-360 NGYGAGGDV
+360 NGYGTGGDI

-385 QEDGSVSCISSGYS
+385 QEDGSVSCVSSGYN

-430 VDVDLTDVGSAS
+430 IDVDLTDVGSGS
-442 SVTLSDNQGTATQSA
+442 SVTLSDNQSTATQTA

-469 NNTGVVISVSN
+469 NNTGVVISVTN
-480 DDDTNCS
+480 DDDANCS
-487 ISSGSITQEF
+487 ISSSSITQEF

-503 DCNSGPITLDYC
+503 DCNSGPLTLDYC

-577 TFQSTGDTISFIITS
+577 TFQSTGDTISFVIIS

-624 IDDCDNGDQFLID
+624 VDDCDNGDQFLID

-651 SDNQSGATQSATAT
+651 SDNQGGATQSATAT

-684 NDQDVNCI
+684 NDQDVNCV
-692 INSNAIQL
+692 INSNTIQL
-700 FACPPANDNCSGAT
+700 FACPPANDNCSGVT
-714 TLIANPDENCTESGS
+714 TLVANPDGNCTESGS

-740 PNSCGG
+740 PNACGG
-746 TDNDDVWF
+746 SDDDDVWF

-766 LYNITGDTTNL
+766 LYNINGDTNDL

-783 GDDCNNL
+783 GDDCNDL
-790 TEVYCSD
+790 SQIYCSD
-797 ANESVAPGLTIG
+797 ANESVASGLTIG
-809 ETYSIRV
+809 ETYRIRV
-816 YSNGDTE
+816 YSFTPNE
-823 LQNST
+823 LQNLT

-839 IITDTEIYTITELV
+839 ITTDSEIYTVSELV
-853 TDVLIDS
+853 TEVLIDS

-865 FNVTYSTGSD
+865 FNVTYSTGSN
-875 FGSTNGIG
+875 FGTTNGIG
-883 YFDANGSSWPFESG
+883 YFEANGSSWPFESG

-902 GDVANAVG
+902 GDVMNAVG
-910 PETGVLVDGSYDWP
+910 PETGVLGDGTYDWP
-924 GDADLESVIPG
+924 GDADLEAFIPG
-935 LNIGDTNNASI
+935 LNDGDTNNASI
-946 LEFDFVPVT
+946 IEFDFVPVT
-955 DYMSFEFIFAAEEY
+955 DYMSFDFIFAAEEY

-980 AFLLTDSQGVTTNL
+980 AFLLTDTQGVTTNL
-994 AIVPGTNDPIS
+994 AIVPGTVDPIS

-1011 EQYNT
+1011 EQFNA

-1021 NPEFFS
+1021 NPEFFG

-1033 GLPALTSPTNFL
+1033 GLPTLTSPTNFI
-1045 GHTIPMIAEANV
+1045 GHTIPMTAEADV
-1057 IPNEIYH
+1057 IPNELYH

-1085 GSFNIGELDLG
+1085 GSFNIGDLDLG
-1096 EDILLE
+1096 EDILLD
-1102 SGNANCEGDQI
+1102 SGNANCEGDEI
-1113 VLDAGGLPSNSTISW
+1113 MLDAGGLPNNSTISW
-1128 YMNGIL
+1128 YMDGNL
-1134 IDGEN
+1134 IEGESN
-1139 SVNLAVDETG
+1139 VNLAVTETAF
-1149 NYTANIVIDNTDCSF
+1149 YSANIIINDTDCTF
-1164 TDDILVEFFPV
+1164 TDEILVEFFPV
-1175 PEVIAVD
+1175 PDLVAVD
-1182 DNVIKC
+1182 DNIIKC
-1188 VNESLVLAVEVSNAS
+1188 VNESHIIEVEVTNANEL
-1203 QFVNSLTYIWTL
+1203 NSLTYYWSL
-1215 DGVDLQSGPDATFSL
+1215 DGLDIQVGPESTYNL
-1230 DDVSAQHG
+1230 DDINGESG
-1238 EFTITV
+1238 EFTVSV
-1244 FDDVTYCFSSTT
+1244 FDDITSCWSSTT

-1284 LILDHLEDKEDI
+1284 LILDHLEDREDI
-1296 LKAEVFNRYGT
+1296 QKAEVFNRYGT
-1307 KVYELNDY
+1307 KVYELNEY
-1315 IDQWCGTN
+1315 VDQWCGTD
-1323 QDGEILPVGT
+1323 QEGEILPVGT